1 MNLILMQGMV
11 AFRTKFPATSELPA
25 EAANTEGLPRRERRK
40 RLRKF
45 FAGRDEACFFTDT
58 TVTLAQAKTELQNR
72 VAVCIFLD
80 RLHGLRFTY
89 TGLGT
94 NGNTTTVTG
103 TGTKLCSP

>member
-58 TVTLAQAKTELQNR
+58 TVTLAQVKAELQSR
-72 VAVCIFLD
+72 VAVCIFLG
-80 RLHGLRFTY
+80 R
-89 TGLGT
+89 TGYILLTQGSELM
-94 NGNTTTVTG
+94 GIQ
-103 TGTKLCSP
+103 PQ